1 MSEVKQEVGVAYPI
15 ERELTDRL
23 ETVMHEYDER
33 LSTVAVIGILELLK
47 LDAAGVP
54 L

>member
-15 ERELTDRL
+15 ERELADRL
-23 ETVMHEYDER
+23 GTVMHEYDER
-33 LSTVAVIGILELLK
+33 LSAVAVIGILELLK
-47 LDAAGVP
+47 FDVAGVP